1 MTVGKASALVAGL
14 VGAMAFGVWIGPHIT
29 DRDTSA
35 SGVAI
40 ATPATSEADTATP
53 GAARAARRDVM
64 VEDAV
69 AAVSP
74 TAPALHERLE
84 PVLPDGTKL
93 DLAADGFKSSEE
105 FASVA
110 YASRNTQVPFV
121 LLKHRVLNE
130 GRSLGEA
137 IALSKPDLN
146 AEREVA
152 LARAQARAD
161 LLAVGADGSSDS

>member
-1 MTVGKASALVAGL
+1 
-14 VGAMAFGVWIGPHIT
+14 
-29 DRDTSA
+29 
-35 SGVAI
+35 
-40 ATPATSEADTATP
+40 
-53 GAARAARRDVM
+53 M

-84 PVLPDGTKL
+84 RVLADGTKL

-137 IALSKPDLN
+137 ITLSKPDLN

-161 LLAVGADGSSDS
+161 LLAVGADRDS

>member
-1 MTVGKASALVAGL
+1 MTIGKASALVAGL
-14 VGAMAFGVWIGPHIT
+14 VGAMALGVWIGPHIT

-35 SGVAI
+35 SDVAI

-53 GAARAARRDVM
+53 RAARAARRDVL

-84 PVLPDGTKL
+84 RVLADGTKL

-105 FASVA
+105 FATVA

-130 GRSLGEA
+130 GRALGEA
-137 IALSKPDLN
+137 ITLSKPDLN

-161 LLAVGADGSSDS
+161 LLAVGADRDS